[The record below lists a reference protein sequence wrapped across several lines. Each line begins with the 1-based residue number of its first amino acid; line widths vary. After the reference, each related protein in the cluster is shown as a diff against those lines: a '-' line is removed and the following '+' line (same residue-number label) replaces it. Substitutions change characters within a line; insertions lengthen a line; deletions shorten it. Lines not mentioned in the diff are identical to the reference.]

1 MVRDKLE
8 ERGRWEDSGSAKRV
22 RDGRCSATQTQDS
35 TVQSPSIWKMKRD
48 MAIEKEQMNGK
59 GSDQREDHG
68 KTSKEMAL
76 TAKACS
82 WGR

>member
-35 TVQSPSIWKMKRD
+35 TVQSHV
-48 MAIEKEQMNGK
+48 NL
-59 GSDQREDHG
+59 EDETGH
-68 KTSKEMAL
+68 SH
-76 TAKACS
+76 
-82 WGR
+82 